1 MANSKEAFALGLAQK
16 AGKLQSGDFAVKTA
30 LKSGGVEL
38 LVIAADAA
46 PNTKKELY
54 FLAEQGEVSVKEILN
69 RAELGHAIGKAP
81 RAAVAIMDPNFA
93 KMIDRKS
100 VV

>member
-46 PNTKKELY
+46 PNTKKELC
-54 FLAEQGEVSVKEILN
+54 FLAEQTATPVLELLN

-81 RAAVAIMDPNFA
+81 RASIAVMDTNFA
-93 KMIDRKS
+93 KMIGGITTT
-100 VV
+100 